1 MANVDN
7 LLKNEIAKAS
17 TIYIKGFCFKRKYTP
32 KKALEKIEKFLR
44 DKEKKTL
51 IVRPIVGPD
60 YIVVEEPKYELGI
73 RDNGSRMIEVKKK
86 IVIREKP
93 LIDTSN
99 NIRVREILSKK
110 ITLILN

>member
-1 MANVDN
+1 MVNVDN

-17 TIYIKGFCFKRKYTP
+17 TIYIKEFCFKRKYTP
-32 KKALEKIEKFLR
+32 KKALEKVEKFLR

-51 IVRPIVGPD
+51 VVRSIVGPD

-73 RDNGSRMIEVKKK
+73 RDNGSRMIEIKKK